1 MQCTAQQKWAGGGL
15 DKLRCG
21 CGWLQWAVV
30 QASRAPVSAR
40 VRAPSRDT
48 LLFTTSL
55 SFLMLPLGTCRIAC
69 AHGGTGA
76 ADRTQLPA
84 CAQHTELGHA
94 AREGNPWAS
103 AVDGMRKA
111 EPTDCDRHRFSCG
124 HRHLRGKHSSA
135 TTRPRK
141 RRSGQAS
148 RQTLVTQW
156 TGVRP
161 SLPRG
166 IRMRGAQTRARRGQK
181 AKEVIGACSCPR
193 TWQSTAIWSPL

>member
-1 MQCTAQQKWAGGGL
+1 MYCTAQQKCAGGGL

-21 CGWLQWAVV
+21 CGWLQWAVA
-30 QASRAPVSAR
+30 QASRAPVSVR

-48 LLFTTSL
+48 TLLCTTSH
-55 SFLMLPLGTCRIAC
+55 SFLMLPLGTCRIARVP
-69 AHGGTGA
+69 GGTRA

-84 CAQHTELGHA
+84 CAQHTEPG
-94 AREGNPWAS
+94 
-103 AVDGMRKA
+103 AVDGLRKA
-111 EPTDCDRHRFSCG
+111 EPTDCDRHLFGCG
-124 HRHLRGKHSSA
+124 HRHLRRKHSSV
-135 TTRPRK
+135 TPRPTK
-141 RRSGQAS
+141 RRSAGQAS
-148 RQTLVTQW
+148 RQTLVTQL

-161 SLPRG
+161 SLRRG